1 MTGADGSAML
11 ADYRLLERAVPHVVI
26 TIAML
31 TLAGTALAD
40 ATSKA
45 GACYTLAGDART
57 ACLAKAHNDPGMCYA
72 LMDPAKRALC
82 LSEVRK

>member
-1 MTGADGSAML
+1 ML
-11 ADYRLLERAVPHVVI
+11 PDYRHLERAVPHVVI

-31 TLAGTALAD
+31 IAAAPTLAD

-45 GACYTLAGDART
+45 GSCYTLAGDART
-57 ACLAKAHNDPGMCYA
+57 ACLARVHKDPGRCYGV
-72 LMDPAKRALC
+72 MDAAKRALC